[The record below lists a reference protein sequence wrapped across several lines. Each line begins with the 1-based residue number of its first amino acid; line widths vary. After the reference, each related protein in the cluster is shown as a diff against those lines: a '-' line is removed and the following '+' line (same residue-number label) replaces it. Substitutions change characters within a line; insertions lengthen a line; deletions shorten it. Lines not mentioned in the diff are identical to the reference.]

1 MGKVLR
7 RTGLTCVALIVL
19 YFVIPLHAND
29 SLPLWVGIGLTVFSL
44 AAIVVG
50 IKNQLLRQLNEPEAP
65 LGGLLAGV
73 VAGIVLFSL
82 ADYSTAVYLPG
93 EFSGLHTRLDALYF
107 ALATLFTIG
116 YGDVA
121 AQGQFARGLLCV
133 QMLFDVLVLAT
144 AGSVLSQQVRTRAR
158 ERHRA

>member
-7 RTGLTCVALIVL
+7 RTALTCVALMVL
-19 YFVIPLHAND
+19 YFVVPLHADDN
-29 SLPLWVGIGLTVFSL
+29 LPLWVGAGLTVLSL
-44 AAIVVG
+44 AAIVIG
-50 IKNQLLRQLNEPEAP
+50 IKNQLLRQLSEPEAP
-65 LGGLLAGV
+65 LGGLIAGV
-73 VAGIVLFSL
+73 VAGVVLFSL

-93 EFSGLHTRLDALYF
+93 EFSGLDTRLDALYF

-116 YGDVA
+116 YGDIA
-121 AQGQFARGLLCV
+121 AQGQVARGLVCV

-144 AGSVLSQQVRTRAR
+144 AGSMLAQQVRLRAQ